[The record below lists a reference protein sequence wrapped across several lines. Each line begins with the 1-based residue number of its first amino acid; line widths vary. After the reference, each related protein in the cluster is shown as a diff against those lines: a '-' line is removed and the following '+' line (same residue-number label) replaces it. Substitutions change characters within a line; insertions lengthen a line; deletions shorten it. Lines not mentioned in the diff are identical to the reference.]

1 MRRNRGPL
9 GSIIVSVIV
18 LGVVISVG
26 YVAVGFLFNLGAG
39 GAPEINIPINNTRV
53 PESAAPLDRGDPEG
67 VAITFLEAWEAGDY
81 QGMYG
86 LLSSNS
92 KQTYSQDEFLSYYG
106 DTATAMTLISVD
118 ANLNSLIPNEDL
130 GRAIAAFNLTYTTQ
144 VVGTIEQ
151 QTDMILILEETGWG
165 VTWRPSMILPELS
178 GGNYIALDPEVPE
191 RANIYDREGRWM
203 VSANASAVTLSII
216 PGQVGE
222 REDDI
227 VFLLS
232 QMLRRTP
239 DEVRNLYQGLP
250 EDQVWPIGDVDLETY
265 NEFRGQYESYP
276 ALVANTKTGRRYYD
290 KLAPHIL
297 GYTSFIS
304 EEQCPNYQLQGY
316 RCDEIVGQSGVE
328 FWGEEILGGRRGG
341 SLSVYSPSGQYVA
354 EIANRSP
361 EPAESVYLT
370 IDRNLQEIVQDAI
383 EEAYRAGS
391 PTWAQ
396 TAGGTA
402 VVVIEV
408 DTGRVLAMASY
419 PDYDPNVLNPNNAH
433 PQAGGSYLVDLN
445 NSVLRPFFNRATQ
458 AEYPAGSVF
467 KIVTAAAGLES
478 GIYNMDSTYNSSGVW
493 IDPVSETRKYDW
505 LAGGHGALNLSQALT
520 ASCNSCFY
528 DVGYR
533 TGQEDFNILPAVARE
548 FGFGSEYGLE
558 IAEEPGNIPDPS
570 QATSDGRQ
578 WSLLD
583 SVNMSIGQ
591 GDVLVT
597 PLQVANMTAAIAN
610 GGTLYKPYFV
620 DRIGL
625 IGEEPSQVF
634 EPTVIRQVDLT
645 PEQVEYIQL
654 GMRDVVSDAFLG
666 TAEYRLGSMQISA
679 AGKTGTAQVSAQNA
693 DPMAWFTGF
702 APYEDPEIAI
712 VVVVENGGQGSGV
725 AAPIFRRVVERWYNL
740 PVLEYPEDWGDPD
753 QFDFVENEFGEGE
766 VESED
771 QQIET
776 TEDEAG

>member
-1 MRRNRGPL
+1 MRRNRSPL
-9 GSIIVSVIV
+9 GLIIVSIIVIAVV
-18 LGVVISVG
+18 LSFG
-26 YVAVGFLFNLGAG
+26 YIGFGFLFG
-39 GAPEINIPINNTRV
+39 GEASPSVEAIV
-53 PESAAPLDRGDPEG
+53 PTQPSQDITNLDRENPEG
-67 VAITFLEAWEAGDY
+67 VAITFLEAWEAGNY

-92 KQTYSQDEFLSYYG
+92 KQTYTEEEFLEYYG
-106 DTATAMTLISVD
+106 NTATAMTLVSIDTS
-118 ANLNSLIPNEDL
+118 LNSLIPNEEL
-130 GRAIAAFNLTYTTQ
+130 GRAIAAFNLTYNTQ
-144 VVGTIEQ
+144 VVGSIEQ
-151 QTDMILILEETGWG
+151 SSDMILVLEETGWG

-178 GGNYIALDPEVPE
+178 GGNYLALDPEVPE

-203 VSANASAVTLSII
+203 VSANASAVTLSIV

-227 VFLLS
+227 VNLLS

-265 NEFRGQYESYP
+265 NEFRAQYESYP
-276 ALVANTKTGRRYYD
+276 ALIANTKTGRRYYD

-304 EEQCPNYQLQGY
+304 EEQCPSFQLEGY
-316 RCDEIVGQSGVE
+316 RCDEIVGQYGIES
-328 FWGEEILGGRRGG
+328 WGEDILAGRRGG

-354 EIANRSP
+354 EVASRTP
-361 EPAESVYLT
+361 EPAQSIYLT

-391 PTWAQ
+391 PTWSQ
-396 TAGGTA
+396 SAGGTS

-419 PDYDPNVLNPNNAH
+419 PDFDPNVLNPNNAH

-445 NSVLRPFFNRATQ
+445 NSPLRPFFNRATQ

-478 GIYNMDSTYNSSGVW
+478 GLYDLNTTYNSIGVW
-493 IDPVSETRKYDW
+493 TDPVSGTQKYDW
-505 LAGGHGALNLSQALT
+505 LAGGHGPLNLSEALST
-520 ASCNSCFY
+520 SCNSCFY
-528 DVGYR
+528 DVGYQ
-533 TGQEDFNILPAVARE
+533 TGQVDFNILPDVSRE
-548 FGFGSEYGLE
+548 FGFGQEYGLA
-558 IAEEPGNIPDPS
+558 IAEEPGNIPTPS
-570 QATSDGRQ
+570 EGTSDGRA

-597 PLQVANMTAAIAN
+597 PLQVANMTATIAN

-625 IGEEPSQVF
+625 IGEEPTEVF
-634 EPTVIRQVDLT
+634 GPEPIREVDLT
-645 PEQVEYIQL
+645 EEQILFIQEGL
-654 GMRDVVSDAFLG
+654 ERVVSDAFLG
-666 TAEYRLGSMQISA
+666 TAEYRLGSMQITA

-693 DPMAWFTGF
+693 DPMAWFTGYV
-702 APYEDPEIAI
+702 PYDDPEIAI
-712 VVVVENGGQGSGV
+712 AVVVENGGQGSGV
-725 AAPIFRRVVERWYNL
+725 AAPIFRRVVERWYGL
-740 PVLEYPEDWGDPD
+740 PVLDYPEDWGDPE

-766 VESED
+766 VEEGE
-771 QQIET
+771 QLET
-776 TEDEAG
+776 DEEAEADTEG